1 MERARKRPAKP
12 PTVARRRLRTRVLVA
27 DDHPI
32 VLQGVRLLLES
43 QGLDVVAVAP
53 DGREAVRLA
62 QELRPDV
69 VVLDVV
75 MPVLDG
81 LSAAR
86 AIMQRLP
93 EAGLI
98 LLTGMPPEPPV
109 SDALRAGARGL
120 VLKSEV
126 AEDLVEAVRDVARG
140 AMYVSPAYSRTSRHG
155 SRNNGTPSHDSLSP
169 RELELLRL
177 IAQGLTTKQAAA
189 ELGISVKT
197 AESYRE
203 SIAEKLQVHGTAGLV
218 RYAIRAGL
226 IGA

>member
-1 MERARKRPAKP
+1 
-12 PTVARRRLRTRVLVA
+12 
-27 DDHPI
+27 
-32 VLQGVRLLLES
+32 
-43 QGLDVVAVAP
+43 
-53 DGREAVRLA
+53 
-62 QELRPDV
+62 
-69 VVLDVV
+69 
-75 MPVLDG
+75 
-81 LSAAR
+81 
-86 AIMQRLP
+86 MQRVP

-140 AMYVSPAYSRTSRHG
+140 AMYVSPAYSRTSRDG
-155 SRNNGTPSHDSLSP
+155 SRSNGYPSHDSLSP

-177 IAQGLTTKQAAA
+177 IAQGLTTKQSAA
-189 ELGISVKT
+189 ELGISAKT
-197 AESYRE
+197 AETYRE

>member
-1 MERARKRPAKP
+1 MERVTKRPAKP
-12 PTVARRRLRTRVLVA
+12 RAVAPRRLRTRVLVA

-43 QGLDVVAVAP
+43 RGLDVVAVAA

-86 AIMQRLP
+86 AIMQRVP

-140 AMYVSPAYSRTSRHG
+140 AMYVSPAYSRTSRDG
-155 SRNNGTPSHDSLSP
+155 SSSKGSSSHDSLSP

-177 IAQGLTTKQAAA
+177 IAQGLTTKQSAA
-189 ELGISVKT
+189 ELGISAKT
-197 AESYRE
+197 AETYRE

>member
-1 MERARKRPAKP
+1 MERVTKRPAKP
-12 PTVARRRLRTRVLVA
+12 HAAARRRLRTRVLVA

-32 VLQGVRLLLES
+32 VLQAVRSLLELR
-43 QGLDVVAVAP
+43 GLDVVGMAA

-86 AIMQRLP
+86 AIMQSLP
-93 EAGLI
+93 DAGLI

-109 SDALRAGARGL
+109 QDALRAGARGL

-126 AEDLVEAVRDVARG
+126 AEDLVQAVRDVARG
-140 AMYVSPAYSRTSRHG
+140 AMYVSPAYSRTTRVG
-155 SRNNGTPSHDSLSP
+155 SRSNGDAPHDALSP

-177 IAQGLTTKQAAA
+177 IAQGRTTKQAAA

-218 RYAIRAGL
+218 RYAIRTGL

>member
-53 DGREAVRLA
+53 DVREAVRLA

-93 EAGLI
+93 DAWLI

-109 SDALRAGARGL
+109 SDALPAGA
-120 VLKSEV
+120 
-126 AEDLVEAVRDVARG
+126 
-140 AMYVSPAYSRTSRHG
+140 P
-155 SRNNGTPSHDSLSP
+155 
-169 RELELLRL
+169 
-177 IAQGLTTKQAAA
+177 
-189 ELGISVKT
+189 
-197 AESYRE
+197 
-203 SIAEKLQVHGTAGLV
+203 
-218 RYAIRAGL
+218 
-226 IGA
+226 